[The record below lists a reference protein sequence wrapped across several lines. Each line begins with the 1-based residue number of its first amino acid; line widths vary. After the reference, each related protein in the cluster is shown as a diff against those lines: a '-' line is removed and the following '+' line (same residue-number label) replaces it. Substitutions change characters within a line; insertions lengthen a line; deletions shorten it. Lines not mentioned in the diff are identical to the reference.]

1 MSTHPADDST
11 APQTSLYRSKTR
23 HISVTCGF
31 VEWNRTRRDQHGPA
45 TGYVGTLRALP
56 LTRCRSTDDVGAS
69 ALERRGTTVSCE
81 VWPGWA
87 R

>member
-31 VEWNRTRRDQHGPA
+31 VEWNRTRR
-45 TGYVGTLRALP
+45 
-56 LTRCRSTDDVGAS
+56 
-69 ALERRGTTVSCE
+69 
-81 VWPGWA
+81 
-87 R
+87 